1 MLVQKVL
8 SPEEEQQALKV
19 KEAYDLLNSYD
30 QRISSGQ
37 EVDASALKALTDDII
52 NTKAPLAEQLGM
64 YAEQKEMLD
73 SSVRL
78 SYPEDYAMLKKL
90 LIDSEAMC
98 EIVFKTFSLPIKAM
112 LDDMGIEYEF
122 KYRMKSVY
130 SIWRKMRI
138 DHKQFDDVYD
148 LFATRIVYKV
158 PEKALPLDTN
168 MAPPEGYIDTED
180 NIDVEK
186 LYCWRIYNV
195 ISMLYRIHPD
205 RIKDWVT
212 HPKPSGYRA
221 VQLTVMGPDCNW
233 IEIQIRSEQMDYD
246 AEEGAAAHWK
256 YKAETKAM

>member
-1 MLVQKVL
+1 MFVKTNFT
-8 SPEEEQQALKV
+8 PEEEQQAQQVNDAL
-19 KEAYDLLNSYD
+19 DHLRSYD
-30 QRISSGQ
+30 QSISSGQ
-37 EVDASALKALTDDII
+37 SIDTDELRSFTDDII
-52 NTKAPLAEQLGM
+52 NTVAPIAEQLGM
-64 YAEQKEMLD
+64 HAQQKELLD
-73 SSVRL
+73 SAVRL
-78 SYPEDYAMLKKL
+78 GYPDDYAMLKQL

-98 EIVFKTFSLPIKAM
+98 EIVFKTFALPIKAM
-112 LDDMGIEYEF
+112 LDDMGIEYDF
-122 KYRMKSVY
+122 QYRMKSIY

-168 MAPPEGYIDTED
+168 MAPPEGFMDPEED
-180 NIDVEK
+180 FDVEK

-205 RIKDWVT
+205 RIRDWVT

-246 AEEGAAAHWK
+246 AEQGTAAHWK